1 MGMDGADVRSCM
13 TNESQSATSRR
24 SFLKT
29 SSAATAGLFA
39 GPAILG
45 TKSSAASPGDTIKVG
60 LIGAGGRGSGA
71 AGNALTADGNAVVTA
86 IADIYEEQATRSLA
100 NLKASKSVGSR
111 VQVDTK
117 NVFVGFDSYKAVLES
132 GVDVVILAT
141 PPGFRPQHVKA
152 AVAAG
157 KHMFVEK
164 PMGTD
169 APGVRSMMES
179 VAEAKKR
186 KLGLCAGYCWRY
198 NLSERGL
205 YERIHAGDIGEI
217 RSAYCTYNTGLLWD
231 RTNPKDTTELQR
243 QLRNWYYY
251 TWLSGDHYLE
261 QAVHA
266 VDWLCWAMKD
276 VVPVKA
282 MAHGGRQVRTA
293 QKYGNIFDHFEV
305 VYDYAS
311 GARGFVFA
319 RQQAGCAN
327 DNSATFYGTKGT
339 AYELGFGPTPN
350 HIKDL
355 NGETTWRFRGERPD
369 MYVQEHKEF
378 FASLRS
384 GQPINNGDRMCTS
397 TMVGIMGRMAAYT
410 GQSISYEEALNS
422 QEKLV
427 PDELTWDSPA
437 PEVKV
442 AMPGQTK
449 FI

>member
-1 MGMDGADVRSCM
+1 M
-13 TNESQSATSRR
+13 TNHLLNVTSRR
-24 SFLKT
+24 QFLKT
-29 SSAATAGLFA
+29 SSVATASLAA

-71 AGNALTADGNAVVTA
+71 ASNALAADNNAVLTA
-86 IADIYEEQATRSLA
+86 VADIYEDQATRSLR
-100 NLKASKSVGSR
+100 NLKESKAYGER
-111 VQVDTK
+111 VQVDSK
-117 NVFVGFDSYKAVLES
+117 NVFVGFDAYQAVIDS

-157 KHMFVEK
+157 KNMFVEK
-164 PMGTD
+164 PMATD
-169 APGVRSMMES
+169 APGVRSMMAS
-179 VAEAKKR
+179 VAEAKKK
-186 KLGLCAGYCWRY
+186 KLGLCAGFCWRY
-198 NLSERGL
+198 NLSERAL
-205 YERIHAGDIGEI
+205 FERIHAGDIGDI
-217 RSAYCTYNTGLLWD
+217 RAAYCTYNTGLLWD
-231 RTNPKDTTELQR
+231 RTNPQDTTELQR

-282 MAHGGRQVRTA
+282 IAHGGRQVRTA
-293 QKYGNIFDHFEV
+293 EKYGNIFDHFEV
-305 VYDYAS
+305 VYEYAN
-311 GARGFVFA
+311 GARGFLFA

-327 DNSATFYGTKGT
+327 DNSGTFYGTKGT
-339 AYELGFGPTPN
+339 AHEQAFGPAPN
-350 HIKDL
+350 HIKNFD
-355 NGETTWRFRGERPD
+355 GEMTWRYRGERPD

-384 GQPINNGDRMCTS
+384 GQPINDGDRMCTS
-397 TMVGIMGRMAAYT
+397 TMVGILGRMAAYT

-422 QEKLV
+422 EEKLV
-427 PDELTWDSPA
+427 PDTLTWDSPA
-437 PEVKV
+437 PEVRIAK
-442 AMPGQTK
+442 PGQTK
-449 FI
+449 FV

>member
-1 MGMDGADVRSCM
+1 M
-13 TNESQSATSRR
+13 TLNTEQTASTTRRDFLRTS
-24 SFLKT
+24 T
-29 SSAATAGLFA
+29 TAAAGLIA
-39 GPAILG
+39 APAILG

-60 LIGAGGRGSGA
+60 LVGAGGRGSGA
-71 AGNALTADGNAVVTA
+71 AGNALAADSNAIITAV
-86 IADIYEEQATRSLA
+86 ADIYEEQVARSVK
-100 NLKASKSVGSR
+100 NLQASKNGGAR
-111 VQVDTK
+111 VQVESK
-117 NVFVGFDSYKAVLES
+117 NMFVGFDAYKAVIDS

-141 PPGFRPQHVKA
+141 PPGFRPQQMKA

-157 KHMFVEK
+157 KHVFVEK
-164 PMGTD
+164 PMATD
-169 APGVRSMMES
+169 APGVRSTMES
-179 VAEAKKR
+179 VAEARKR
-186 KLGLCAGYCWRY
+186 GLGVCAGYCWRY
-198 NLSERGL
+198 NQSERAL
-205 YERIHAGDIGEI
+205 YEHIHAGDIGDI
-217 RSAYCTYNTGLLWD
+217 RAAYCTYNTGLLWD
-231 RTNPKDTTELQR
+231 RSTPKDTTELQR

-276 VVPVKA
+276 IVPVKA

-293 QKYGNIFDHFEV
+293 EKYGNIFDHFEV
-305 VYDYAS
+305 VYEYAN

-339 AYELGFGPTPN
+339 AHELGFGPAPN
-350 HIKDL
+350 HIKNLD
-355 NGETTWRFRGERPD
+355 GEMTWRFRGDRPD

-378 FASLRS
+378 FASLRA
-384 GQPINNGDRMCTS
+384 GRPINDGDRMCTS

-410 GQSISYEEALNS
+410 GQSISYEEALHS

-427 PDELTWDSPA
+427 PDQLTWDSPA

-442 AMPGQTK
+442 AKPGQTK
-449 FI
+449 FV

>member
-1 MGMDGADVRSCM
+1 M
-13 TNESQSATSRR
+13 TNDLKPTSTPTTSRR
-24 SFLKT
+24 HFLKT
-29 SSAATAGLFA
+29 SSAATAGFLSA
-39 GPAILG
+39 PAILG

-71 AGNALTADGNAVVTA
+71 AGDALTADPNTVLTA
-86 IADIYEEQATRSLA
+86 IADIYPEQAQRTVA
-100 NLKASKSVGSR
+100 NLKASNTLGER
-111 VQVDTK
+111 VDVPSK
-117 NVFVGFDSYKAVLES
+117 NIFAGFDAYKAVLES

-152 AVAAG
+152 AVEAG

-164 PMGTD
+164 PMATD
-169 APGVRSMMES
+169 APGLRSIMAS
-179 VAEAKKR
+179 VAEARKR
-186 KLGLCAGYCWRY
+186 KLGVCAGYCWRY
-198 NLSERGL
+198 NASERAL

-231 RTNPKDTTELQR
+231 RTNPRDTTDLQK

-276 VVPVKA
+276 IVPVKA
-282 MAHGGRQVRTA
+282 IAHGGRQVRTA
-293 QKYGNIFDHFEV
+293 EKYGNIFDHFEV
-305 VYDYAS
+305 VYEYAN

-327 DNSATFYGTKGT
+327 DNLATFYGTKGT
-339 AYELGFGPTPN
+339 AYEMSFGPAPN

-355 NGETTWRFRGERPD
+355 SGEMVWRFRGDRPN

-384 GQPINNGDRMCTS
+384 GQPINNGDRMASS
-397 TMVGIMGRMAAYT
+397 TMVGLLGRMAAYT

-427 PDELTWDSPA
+427 PDSLTWDSPA
-437 PEVKV
+437 PVSTI

-449 FI
+449 FV

>member
-1 MGMDGADVRSCM
+1 M
-13 TNESQSATSRR
+13 TNPSAPVPASSRR
-24 SFLKT
+24 QFLKT
-29 SSAATAGLFA
+29 SSAAAAGIIA

-60 LIGAGGRGSGA
+60 LIGAGGRGTGA
-71 AGNALTADGNAVVTA
+71 AGNALTADGNAILTA
-86 IADIYEEQATRSLA
+86 VGDIYSEQAERSIS
-100 NLKASKSVGSR
+100 NLKASKTFGDRTR
-111 VQVDTK
+111 VEAK
-117 NVFVGFDSYKAVLES
+117 NVFAGFDAYKGVLES

-141 PPGFRPQHVKA
+141 PPGFRPQHMKA
-152 AVAAG
+152 AVEAG

-164 PMGTD
+164 PMATD
-169 APGVRSMMES
+169 APGLRSIMES
-179 VAEAKKR
+179 VAQAKTR
-186 KLGLCAGYCWRY
+186 QLGVCAGFCWRY
-198 NLSERGL
+198 NLSERAL
-205 YERIHAGDIGEI
+205 YEHIHAGDIGDI
-217 RSAYCTYNTGLLWD
+217 RTAYCTYNTGLLWD
-231 RTNPKDTTELQR
+231 RTNPNDTTDLQK

-276 VVPVKA
+276 VVPIKA

-293 QKYGNIFDHFEV
+293 EKYGNIFDHFEV
-305 VYDYAS
+305 VYEYAT
-311 GARGFVFA
+311 GARGFLFA

-339 AYELGFGPTPN
+339 AYELGFGPAPN
-350 HIKDL
+350 HVKNLDGAIA
-355 NGETTWRFRGERPD
+355 WRFRGDRPD

-378 FASLRS
+378 FASLRA
-384 GQPINNGDRMCTS
+384 GHPINDGDRMCTS

-427 PDELTWDSPA
+427 PDQLTWDSPA

-442 AMPGQTK
+442 AMPGRTK
-449 FI
+449 FV